1 MAEAIISG
9 GSLTA
14 TGGGGGGGVVT
25 QPVASQLNA
34 TVVGPAAADTPAT
47 GNPVLVAGVDAAG
60 NVQEFGVADANTTAP
75 AQTLSVGG
83 TFNITPATLTTGQIG
98 ALQLDSAQNLLV
110 NLKTAIP
117 AGANVIGHV
126 ITDTGSTTA
135 VTGNVTVVQPTG
147 TNLHVVVDS
156 GSALTATVTGTK
168 SVNTAAPGAT
178 NVGTL
183 PAQANAASQAWTEG
197 FQVPISVDL
206 TGRQRIRGT
215 LTHNNATPTSDL
227 IGVMNGLANA
237 VAPTYV
243 EGDIVLQSVD
253 LSGNTR
259 IIGTRTNNATVPSF
273 QVGVIPALANAAAPT
288 LTEGFQT
295 LLSVNLAGSLRTTGG
310 GVAQASTTSGE
321 LGPLVQGAV
330 TTAAPTYTT
339 ATTNPLSLDTAGNLR
354 VSTTPAA
361 GAVTTVTGNLT
372 NNNAAPAANNVGVLP
387 FLANAA
393 NPTWTEGDLVTGSV
407 DLSGHQR
414 VVATGPTAGGV
425 AATGNP
431 VQIGAVYNTAPATL
445 TNGQTAQLQSTNKG
459 LLEISPGNAASAIGD
474 NQVTVLQFADSS
486 NNSRP
491 ITVADTV
498 YGGAFSGTADAARQ
512 GWNKM
517 RASTVFRTVQ
527 ATAAG
532 STAVWTAAAGNKWRL
547 LKVFIQITDNASLAA
562 GAVLTVS
569 LLDVAASINIA
580 FDIFVPTT
588 AVTTTVGTAAQIQLD
603 LGQFGILAAATATAL
618 NVNLSAALVTGNVRV
633 IVQGTEE

>member
-243 EGDIVLQSVD
+243 EC
-253 LSGNTR
+253 
-259 IIGTRTNNATVPSF
+259 
-273 QVGVIPALANAAAPT
+273 
-288 LTEGFQT
+288 
-295 LLSVNLAGSLRTTGG
+295 
-310 GVAQASTTSGE
+310 
-321 LGPLVQGAV
+321 
-330 TTAAPTYTT
+330 
-339 ATTNPLSLDTAGNLR
+339 
-354 VSTTPAA
+354 
-361 GAVTTVTGNLT
+361 
-372 NNNAAPAANNVGVLP
+372 
-387 FLANAA
+387 
-393 NPTWTEGDLVTGSV
+393 
-407 DLSGHQR
+407 
-414 VVATGPTAGGV
+414 
-425 AATGNP
+425 
-431 VQIGAVYNTAPATL
+431 
-445 TNGQTAQLQSTNKG
+445 
-459 LLEISPGNAASAIGD
+459 
-474 NQVTVLQFADSS
+474 
-486 NNSRP
+486 
-491 ITVADTV
+491 
-498 YGGAFSGTADAARQ
+498 
-512 GWNKM
+512 
-517 RASTVFRTVQ
+517 
-527 ATAAG
+527 
-532 STAVWTAAAGNKWRL
+532 
-547 LKVFIQITDNASLAA
+547 
-562 GAVLTVS
+562 
-569 LLDVAASINIA
+569 
-580 FDIFVPTT
+580 
-588 AVTTTVGTAAQIQLD
+588 
-603 LGQFGILAAATATAL
+603 
-618 NVNLSAALVTGNVRV
+618 
-633 IVQGTEE
+633 